1 MPTTNTALILAA
13 GNGSR
18 LRTVAG
24 SLPKPLV
31 AVNGKP
37 LLEHV
42 LLEARDAGIE
52 RFVIVVGYCGD
63 AIRSW
68 VAERRFRGLQIDF
81 VENLDYNK
89 ANGVSVLKARHLL
102 TKPFLLLMADHI
114 FESETAAAL
123 LRQRVEND
131 GTILA
136 VDRKLDCIFDMDDA
150 TKVRCIADYIIDIG
164 KQITRY
170 DAVDT
175 GMFICTSALFSA
187 LDKATVDGN
196 CSLSDGMRILA
207 ANRKLRAFDIGDAVW
222 QDVDTPEALAYGS
235 DIFAEPPLTSVF
247 QGEGIHAQA
256 L

>member
-1 MPTTNTALILAA
+1 MPTTNTALIIAA

-18 LRTVAG
+18 LRTVSG
-24 SLPKPLV
+24 SLPKPLTTFK
-31 AVNGKP
+31 GKP

-42 LLEARDAGIE
+42 LLGARDAGIE
-52 RFVIVVGYCGD
+52 KFVIVLGYRGD

-68 VAERRFRGLQIDF
+68 VADRRFRGMRIDF
-81 VENLDYNK
+81 VENPDYNK

-102 TKPFLLLMADHI
+102 TGPFLLMMADHI